1 MLLCLVWFF
10 SFLLRRRGRDEAAAM
25 EYRGG
30 GPEDE
35 AQLLGASR
43 VGQGWLPHDLGS
55 SSLFDD
61 QHLLFLSFSSQCA

>member
-1 MLLCLVWFF
+1 
-10 SFLLRRRGRDEAAAM
+10 M

-30 GPEDE
+30 EPEDK

-55 SSLFDD
+55 SSFFDD